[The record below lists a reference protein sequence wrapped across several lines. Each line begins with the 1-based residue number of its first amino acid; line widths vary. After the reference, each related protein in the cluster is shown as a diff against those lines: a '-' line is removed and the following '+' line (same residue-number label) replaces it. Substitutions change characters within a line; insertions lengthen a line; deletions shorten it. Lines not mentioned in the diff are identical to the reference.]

1 VTVVVAGASGH
12 LGRRVAEI
20 LLGQIAPS
28 ELVLSTRT
36 PEALEDLAARGAVVR
51 HGDYSRPETLAE
63 AFGGGKTLLL
73 VSATDLERRVAQ
85 HRAAVEAA
93 AAAGIER
100 IVYTS
105 GLRPEPANP
114 AVVAASHHAT
124 EQAVIE
130 SGVAWTFL
138 RNSLYANFQVADA
151 VRCLA
156 AGTFVHNRGDGRVAY
171 VSREDCA
178 AAAAAVLSTSG
189 HEQVAYD
196 ITGPAAFSAA
206 ELASLYTELGGR
218 PIEVVD
224 LDDETFKAGIIGD
237 ATGDDHLVYGAG
249 LVTSFGRSIRE
260 GYQSACTNAVAE
272 LTGREPRALRD
283 VLEARRE
290 ELLAA
295 AVTQRGPSGP
305 QP

>member
-1 VTVVVAGASGH
+1 VTIVIGGASGH
-12 LGRRVAEI
+12 LGRTVAEI

-36 PEALEDLAARGAVVR
+36 PEALEDLVARGAVVR
-51 HGDYSRPETLAE
+51 HGDYSRPETLAG
-63 AFGGGKTLLL
+63 AFAGGKTLLL

-85 HRAAVEAA
+85 HRAAVDAA
-93 AAAGIER
+93 VAAGIER
-100 IVYTS
+100 IAYTS

-130 SGVAWTFL
+130 SGVPWTFL
-138 RNSLYANFQVADA
+138 RNSLYADYQVADA

-156 AGTFVHNRGDGRVAY
+156 GGTFVHNRGDGRVAY

-178 AAAAAVLSTSG
+178 AAAAAVLNTSG
-189 HEQVAYD
+189 HENVAYD

-249 LVTSFGRSIRE
+249 LVASFGRSIRE
-260 GYQSACTNAVAE
+260 GYQSACTTAVDD
-272 LTGREPRALRD
+272 LTGRSPRALRD

-290 ELLAA
+290 DLAA
-295 AVTQRGPSGP
+295 AASSAA
-305 QP
+305 